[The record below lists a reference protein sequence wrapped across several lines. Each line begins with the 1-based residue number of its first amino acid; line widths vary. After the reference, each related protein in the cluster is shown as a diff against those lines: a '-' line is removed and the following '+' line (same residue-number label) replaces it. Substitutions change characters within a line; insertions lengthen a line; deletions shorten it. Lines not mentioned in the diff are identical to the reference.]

1 MNRRTHYFDNPRNV
15 KGFLW
20 IVFLIS
26 AGLFLLDL
34 VVHRHVTHPWESIPG
49 FYAFFGFV
57 ACGLLVLLAKRLR
70 TLVMR
75 DESYYEHE

>member
-1 MNRRTHYFDNPRNV
+1 MSARAHYFDNPRNV
-15 KGFLW
+15 KRVLW
-20 IVFLIS
+20 IFCLLS

-34 VVHRHVTHPWESIPG
+34 VVHRHVTHGWESLPG

-57 ACGLLVLLAKRLR
+57 ACALLVVLAKRLR